1 MDQGAFGR
9 LFHKTRGIFRV
20 RGHSMS
26 KSYFPG
32 WHGTT
37 IIGVRKGGQVVIAGD
52 GQVSLGQTVIKGTA
66 RKVRRLSPGGRD
78 VLAGFAGS
86 TADAFTLLE
95 RLEKKLEAMPGQLA
109 RASVELAK
117 DWRTDKY
124 LQKLEAMLIVT
135 DGTVLLVITGA
146 GDVLEPEHDVTA
158 IGSGGN
164 YALAAARAL
173 MDSDLGAEQI
183 ARKAM
188 AIAADICVY
197 TNGNLTVETLT
208 AT

>member
-1 MDQGAFGR
+1 MADNE
-9 LFHKTRGIFRV
+9 
-20 RGHSMS
+20 
-26 KSYFPG
+26 FPG

-37 IIGVRKGGQVVIAGD
+37 IIGVRKGGKVVIAGD

-66 RKVRRLSPGGRD
+66 RKVRKLTPGGRD
-78 VLAGFAGS
+78 VIAGFAGS

-95 RLEKKLEAMPGQLA
+95 RLEKKLEATPGQLL

-124 LQKLEAMLIVT
+124 LQKLEAMLIVS
-135 DGTVLLVITGA
+135 DGTELFVITGA
-146 GDVLEPEHDVTA
+146 GDVLEPEHNVAA

-173 MDSDLGAEQI
+173 IDSDHDAETV

-197 TNGNLTVETLT
+197 TNGNLTVETL
-208 AT
+208 AGD